1 MTFNQALI
9 SSSFPSEWKKTNIV
23 HVHRKCDK
31 QTLKNYRPVSL
42 PPICGK
48 IFKRLVFLT
57 KCIDFFLIINWL
69 QRTSTVSNLVVPI
82 QLLLITQ
89 EVYKFFGEGRQV
101 RGVLLDISKA
111 FDKVWDERVIFKLEQ
126 NDISGDI
133 LNILRDLINKKQIVV
148 FNGQVSTLKV
158 LM

>member
-1 MTFNQALI
+1 M
-9 SSSFPSEWKKTNIV
+9 
-23 HVHRKCDK
+23 
-31 QTLKNYRPVSL
+31 YR
-42 PPICGK
+42 
-48 IFKRLVFLT
+48 
-57 KCIDFFLIINWL
+57 FFLDNKLITTNQYGFKPGGSYIF
-69 QRTSTVSNLVVPI
+69 

-101 RGVLLDISKA
+101 RSVLLDISKA

-133 LNILRDLINKKQIVV
+133 LNILRDFLINKKQIVV

-158 LM
+158 LMQEFHKNLY

>member
-1 MTFNQALI
+1 M
-9 SSSFPSEWKKTNIV
+9 
-23 HVHRKCDK
+23 
-31 QTLKNYRPVSL
+31 
-42 PPICGK
+42 
-48 IFKRLVFLT
+48 
-57 KCIDFFLIINWL
+57 
-69 QRTSTVSNLVVPI
+69 VPI

-126 NDISGDI
+126 NDSSGDI